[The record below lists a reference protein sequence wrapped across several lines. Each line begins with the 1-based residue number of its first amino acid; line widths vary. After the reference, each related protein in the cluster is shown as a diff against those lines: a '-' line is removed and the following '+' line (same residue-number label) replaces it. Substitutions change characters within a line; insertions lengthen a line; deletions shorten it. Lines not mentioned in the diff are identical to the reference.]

1 MLARITF
8 TTLFVLV
15 STFCFAKELLKSTTS
30 WDGQALSYPKGE
42 AELTSM
48 RLTLKANQ
56 ALPFHCHPVPT
67 FGYILSGE
75 MEVETAEGKTTRFK
89 AGDAVIEV
97 MKTVHRGRALDAPVE
112 ILVFYAGEK
121 NTPNTVLPKDDP
133 NHKYCS

>member
-1 MLARITF
+1 MLARITL

-15 STFCFAKELLKSTTS
+15 STFSFAKELLKSTTS

-97 MKTVHRGRALDAPVE
+97 MKTVHRGRALDSPVE

>member
-1 MLARITF
+1 MFTRILTLATF
-8 TTLFVLV
+8 AI
-15 STFCFAKELLKSTTS
+15 FCGFSYAQELIKSGTS
-30 WDGQALSYPKGE
+30 WDGAPFYYPKGE
-42 AELTSM
+42 AELTSI
-48 RLTLKANQ
+48 RLSLKANQ

-75 MEVETAEGKTTRFK
+75 LEVETQDGKTTRFK